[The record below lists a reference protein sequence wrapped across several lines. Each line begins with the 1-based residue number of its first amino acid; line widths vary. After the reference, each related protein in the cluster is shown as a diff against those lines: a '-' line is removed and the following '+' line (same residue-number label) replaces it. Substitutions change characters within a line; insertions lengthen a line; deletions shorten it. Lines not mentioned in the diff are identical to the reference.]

1 MFAAQQLPGSMKL
14 AKFSIP
20 ILAALMLVGTTAAPS
35 AAEDLTAEWEWSSL
49 SATKTDP
56 WRFSVNVYGWLPS
69 APVDIKTEEGESES
83 APESF
88 DNIFDSLQLAGMAE
102 AEIHKGPIGV
112 FVSPIFYKGEDD
124 EHFTGPLGASRKATL
139 KETAWL
145 IKYGVSYDLGLFR
158 LGESSDPPTV
168 TLQPYAG
175 GLYFHDKIRLDLSPG
190 AIGPGVNV
198 RETIEFNTP
207 IIGVNTLWDLTDR
220 WSLRIGG
227 NIGGWHVD
235 DVNQTYEIIGTAA
248 YHFKLWDKSAK
259 VFAGYR
265 YLHLD
270 YEKEVELEVTIK
282 GPLFG
287 FGFEF

>member
-1 MFAAQQLPGSMKL
+1 MKL
-14 AKFSIP
+14 ANYAISF
-20 ILAALMLVGTTAAPS
+20 LAALMLVGPMATPCAAQDTTVDWTWSSPS
-35 AAEDLTAEWEWSSL
+35 AVETE
-49 SATKTDP
+49 P
-56 WRFSVNVYGWLPS
+56 WRFNLNVYGWLPK
-69 APVDIKTEEGESES
+69 APVTISTPEGRQES

-88 DNIFDSLQLAGMAE
+88 DNILDSLKFAAMGE
-102 AEIHKGPIGV
+102 SEIHKGPFGV

-124 EHFTGPLGASRKATL
+124 ENFTGLLGASRKATL
-139 KETAWL
+139 EETVWL
-145 IKYGVSYDLGLFR
+145 IKYGVSYDLGSLR
-158 LGESSDPPTV
+158 LGESSDSPTV

-175 GLYFHDKIRLDLSPG
+175 GLYLHDKIRLDLSPG
-190 AIGPGVNV
+190 AIGPGVKV
-198 RETIEFNTP
+198 RETLEFNTP

-227 NIGGWHVD
+227 NIGGWNVD

-270 YEKEVELEVTIK
+270 YEKEVEIEVTIK

-287 FGFEF
+287 FGFDF

>member
-1 MFAAQQLPGSMKL
+1 MKL
-14 AKFSIP
+14 ANYAISF
-20 ILAALMLVGTTAAPS
+20 LAALMLVGPMATPCAAQDTTVDWTWSSPS
-35 AAEDLTAEWEWSSL
+35 AVETE
-49 SATKTDP
+49 P
-56 WRFSVNVYGWLPS
+56 WRFNLNVYGWLPN
-69 APVDIKTEEGESES
+69 APVTISTPEGRQES

-88 DNIFDSLQLAGMAE
+88 DKILDDLEFGAMGES
-102 AEIHKGPIGV
+102 EIHKGPFGV

-124 EHFTGPLGASRKATL
+124 ENFTGLLGASRKATL
-139 KETAWL
+139 EETVWL
-145 IKYGVSYDLGLFR
+145 IKYGVSYDLGSLR
-158 LGESSDPPTV
+158 LGESSDSPTV

-175 GLYFHDKIRLDLSPG
+175 GLYLHDKIRLDLSPG
-190 AIGPGVNV
+190 AIGPGVKV
-198 RETIEFNTP
+198 RETLEFNTP

-227 NIGGWHVD
+227 NIGGWNVD

-270 YEKEVELEVTIK
+270 YEKEVEIEVTIK

>member
-1 MFAAQQLPGSMKL
+1 MKL
-14 AKFSIP
+14 ANYAISF
-20 ILAALMLVGTTAAPS
+20 LAALMLVGPMATPCAAQDTTVDWTWSSPS
-35 AAEDLTAEWEWSSL
+35 AVETE
-49 SATKTDP
+49 P
-56 WRFSVNVYGWLPS
+56 WRFNLNVYGWLPN
-69 APVDIKTEEGESES
+69 APVTISTPEGRQES

-88 DNIFDSLQLAGMAE
+88 DKILDDLEFGAMGES
-102 AEIHKGPIGV
+102 EIHKGPFGV

-124 EHFTGPLGASRKATL
+124 ENFTGLLGASRKATL
-139 KETAWL
+139 EETVWL
-145 IKYGVSYDLGLFR
+145 IKYGVSYDLGSLR
-158 LGESSDPPTV
+158 LGESSDSPTV

-175 GLYFHDKIRLDLSPG
+175 GLYLHDKIRLDLSPG
-190 AIGPGVNV
+190 AIGPGVKV
-198 RETIEFNTP
+198 RETLEFNTI

-227 NIGGWHVD
+227 NIGGWNVD

-270 YEKEVELEVTIK
+270 YEKEVEIEVTIK

-287 FGFEF
+287 FGFDF

>member
-1 MFAAQQLPGSMKL
+1 M
-14 AKFSIP
+14 
-20 ILAALMLVGTTAAPS
+20 
-35 AAEDLTAEWEWSSL
+35 TAEWEWSSL

-56 WRFSVNVYGWLPS
+56 WRFIVNVYGWLPS
-69 APVDIKTEEGESES
+69 APVDIKTEEGDES

-88 DNIFDSLQLAGMAE
+88 DNIFDSLQLAAMAE

-124 EHFTGPLGASRKATL
+124 EHFTGLLGASRKATL
-139 KETAWL
+139 QETVWL

-175 GLYFHDKIRLDLSPG
+175 GLYLHDKIRLDLSPG
-190 AIGPGVNV
+190 AIGPGVKV

>member
-1 MFAAQQLPGSMKL
+1 MKL
-14 AKFSIP
+14 AHYAISL
-20 ILAALMLVGTTAAPS
+20 LAALMLVGPMATPCAAQDTTVDWTWSSPS
-35 AAEDLTAEWEWSSL
+35 AVETE
-49 SATKTDP
+49 P
-56 WRFSVNVYGWLPS
+56 WRFNLNVYGWLPK
-69 APVDIKTEEGESES
+69 APVTISTPEGRQEG

-88 DNIFDSLQLAGMAE
+88 DKILDSLEFAAMGE
-102 AEIHKGPIGV
+102 SEIHKGPFGV

-124 EHFTGPLGASRKATL
+124 ENFTGLLGASRKATL
-139 KETAWL
+139 EETVWL
-145 IKYGVSYDLGLFR
+145 IKYGVSYDLGSLR
-158 LGESSDPPTV
+158 LGESSDSPTV

-175 GLYFHDKIRLDLSPG
+175 GLYLHDKIRLDLSPG
-190 AIGPGVNV
+190 AIGPGVKV
-198 RETIEFNTP
+198 RETLEFNTP

-227 NIGGWHVD
+227 NIGGWNVD

-270 YEKEVELEVTIK
+270 YEKEVEIELTVK

-287 FGFEF
+287 FGFDF

>member
-1 MFAAQQLPGSMKL
+1 MKL
-14 AKFSIP
+14 ANYAISL
-20 ILAALMLVGTTAAPS
+20 LAALMLVGPMATPCAAQDTTVDWTWSSPS
-35 AAEDLTAEWEWSSL
+35 AVETE
-49 SATKTDP
+49 P
-56 WRFSVNVYGWLPS
+56 WRFNLNVYGWLPK
-69 APVDIKTEEGESES
+69 APVTISTPEGRQES

-88 DNIFDSLQLAGMAE
+88 DKILDSLEFAAMGE
-102 AEIHKGPIGV
+102 SEIHKGPFGV

-124 EHFTGPLGASRKATL
+124 ENFTGLLGASRKATL
-139 KETAWL
+139 EETVWL
-145 IKYGVSYDLGLFR
+145 IKYGVSYDLGSLR
-158 LGESSDPPTV
+158 LGESSDSPTV

-175 GLYFHDKIRLDLSPG
+175 GLYLHDKIRLDLSPG
-190 AIGPGVNV
+190 AIGPGVKV
-198 RETIEFNTP
+198 RETLEFNTP

-227 NIGGWHVD
+227 NIGGWNVD

-270 YEKEVELEVTIK
+270 YEKEVEIELTVK

-287 FGFEF
+287 FGFDF